1 MDILRNES
9 LAKDKALAKER
20 SQHLASQAQR
30 DGLRLDLYKS
40 QSEYR
45 KKQEVVEQQIVE
57 IDKLNSIIS
66 SLERD
71 MLRLKAR
78 YVKAVETRNVTGVS
92 LIDRNDELCIL
103 YEKVNLQEQTI
114 KYGEL
119 GVRQREEDIRMLK
132 LQLCELQ
139 RQVVVSRKQLPQM
152 PALATAVVKL
162 KGELSHERQVTESLC
177 KDLESP
183 SNDSRWRSL
192 PGDDPDREQ
201 LLAKTAVLEERLNLK
216 KEALL
221 ENELVLEEI
230 SNLTSKL
237 RSRANDGRDATLDLA
252 RRVNDFQAKIRDT
265 TRRIISSST
274 LFGKSLGH
282 SSCRYDGHRLGA
294 VHVSGHSNE
303 IAATKAHG

>member
-1 MDILRNES
+1 M
-9 LAKDKALAKER
+9 
-20 SQHLASQAQR
+20 ASQAQR

-45 KKQEVVEQQIVE
+45 RKQEVVEQQIVE
-57 IDKLNSIIS
+57 IDKLNSIING
-66 SLERD
+66 LERE

-78 YVKAVETRNVTGVS
+78 YVRAVETRNSTGVS

-114 KYGEL
+114 KCGEL
-119 GVRQREEDIRMLK
+119 GVRQKDEDIRMLK

-139 RQVVVSRKQLPQM
+139 RQVIVSRKQLPQM
-152 PALATAVVKL
+152 PALADAVVKL
-162 KGELSHERQVTESLC
+162 KGELSRERQMTDSLC

-183 SNDSRWRSL
+183 SNDGRWRSL

-201 LLAKTAVLEERLNLK
+201 LLAKTSVLEERLNLK

-230 SNLTSKL
+230 SNLTAKL
-237 RSRANDGRDATLDLA
+237 RNRANDGRETTLNLA
-252 RRVNDFQAKIRDT
+252 RKVNDFQAKIRDT
-265 TRRIISSST
+265 TRRMYSRSAYAYS
-274 LFGKSLGH
+274 
-282 SSCRYDGHRLGA
+282 A
-294 VHVSGHSNE
+294 N
-303 IAATKAHG
+303 

>member
-139 RQVVVSRKQLPQM
+139 RQVVVSRKQLPQ
-152 PALATAVVKL
+152 
-162 KGELSHERQVTESLC
+162 C
-177 KDLESP
+177 
-183 SNDSRWRSL
+183 
-192 PGDDPDREQ
+192 
-201 LLAKTAVLEERLNLK
+201 
-216 KEALL
+216 
-221 ENELVLEEI
+221 EI
-230 SNLTSKL
+230 S
-237 RSRANDGRDATLDLA
+237 
-252 RRVNDFQAKIRDT
+252 
-265 TRRIISSST
+265 
-274 LFGKSLGH
+274 
-282 SSCRYDGHRLGA
+282 
-294 VHVSGHSNE
+294 VSILLWN
-303 IAATKAHG
+303 I